1 MSHIQKILHSLKEK
15 YISPDYAR
23 LQNEDDFRVLAEML
37 ALLTD
42 YEMRRLRKSND
53 DVIDKMPILI
63 SLVNTLGFLR
73 GQHGAFRG
81 LSIRD
86 DDLRTLIRKNEIK
99 YENRLGTFIL
109 NNIKGEGMKERYKR
123 KLTTFFVDFRCS
135 K

>member
-1 MSHIQKILHSLKEK
+1 
-15 YISPDYAR
+15 
-23 LQNEDDFRVLAEML
+23 
-37 ALLTD
+37 
-42 YEMRRLRKSND
+42 
-53 DVIDKMPILI
+53 MPILI